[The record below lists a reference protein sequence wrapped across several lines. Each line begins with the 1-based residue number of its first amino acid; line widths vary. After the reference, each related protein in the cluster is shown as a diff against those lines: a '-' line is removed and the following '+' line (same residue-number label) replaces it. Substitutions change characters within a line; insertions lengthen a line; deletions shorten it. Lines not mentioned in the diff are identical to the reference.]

1 MPRKT
6 MWTVC
11 NMLKKPYEPIR
22 VDCLKNRYASSIRF
36 KDVKEAEKWITL
48 AKMTGLIHDAEIVL
62 DIEGASK

>member
-1 MPRKT
+1 
-6 MWTVC
+6 
-11 NMLKKPYEPIR
+11 MLKKPYEPIR